1 MGLVGFVDR
10 PTIGARSAPVR
21 EVFWTAIKSEFRR
34 WTREWRLSA
43 SDGAEHSPHNSL
55 LLMPRAEPSHCARY
69 GGTARRIPALPG
81 ETTITLT
88 FIPTMPALK
97 TLRELLVDELRDLHN
112 AENQLVKALP
122 KMAKAA
128 SHDELKEG
136 FEEHLEQTRDHVDRL
151 DRCFKI
157 LGAAA
162 KGKTCHAMKGL
173 VEEGKEAIEE
183 DAPDA
188 IRDAKLIGA
197 AQRVEHYEIA
207 AYGTARAFAQT
218 LGETKVADLLQATL
232 DEEGETDK
240 KLTALA
246 ETINEEAHAID
257 QEEEEEQ

>member
-1 MGLVGFVDR
+1 M
-10 PTIGARSAPVR
+10 P
-21 EVFWTAIKSEFRR
+21 AIKS
-34 WTREWRLSA
+34 
-43 SDGAEHSPHNSL
+43 
-55 LLMPRAEPSHCARY
+55 
-69 GGTARRIPALPG
+69 
-81 ETTITLT
+81 
-88 FIPTMPALK
+88 
-97 TLRELLVDELRDLHN
+97 LRDLLVDELRDLHH

-136 FEEHLEQTRDHVDRL
+136 FQEHLEQTRGHVDRL

-157 LGAAA
+157 LGEKA
-162 KGKTCHAMKGL
+162 KGKTCHAMQGL

-188 IRDAKLIGA
+188 IKDAKLIGA

-207 AYGTARAFAQT
+207 AYGTARSFAQT
-218 LGETKVADLLQATL
+218 LGETKVADLLQETL

-246 ETINEEAHAID
+246 ETINEEANSAG
-257 QEEEEEQ
+257 EEDDEDEN

>member
-1 MGLVGFVDR
+1 
-10 PTIGARSAPVR
+10 
-21 EVFWTAIKSEFRR
+21 
-34 WTREWRLSA
+34 
-43 SDGAEHSPHNSL
+43 
-55 LLMPRAEPSHCARY
+55 
-69 GGTARRIPALPG
+69 
-81 ETTITLT
+81 
-88 FIPTMPALK
+88 MPAIN
-97 TLRELLVDELRDLHN
+97 TLRDLLIDELRDLHN
-112 AENQLVKALP
+112 AENQLLKALP

-136 FEEHLEQTRDHVDRL
+136 FKEHLDQTRGHVDRL

-157 LGAAA
+157 LGEKAR
-162 KGKTCHAMKGL
+162 GKKCHAMEGL

-218 LGETKVADLLQATL
+218 LGETKVADLLQETL

-246 ETINEEAHAID
+246 ETVNEEANAAG
-257 QEEEEEQ
+257 EEDDEEN